1 MLKYAQP
8 KTFEIGGIK
17 VGGNPGETKTLL
29 IGSIFYKGH
38 KIVEDEKKGL
48 FNRELAEKLIKEQ
61 EELSDKTEI
70 PGIVDVV
77 GMSEE
82 ALKKYIE
89 FVSSVTEKPFL
100 IDSAMPDI
108 KISALKFVKEIG
120 LEKRVIYNSISP
132 ELKEKEL
139 IALKETGVESA
150 IVLTYTMNIL
160 SSKARIE
167 ALQKIMPKLEVAGV
181 IKPLVDTFVMD
192 VPSLPA
198 AVKAG
203 VEIKKTYGFP
213 CGSGAHNAIASWKG
227 LRNLLGK
234 EAEKYAVIIAN
245 TLQIAFGLD
254 FALYGPIEDSKLVF
268 PAVYTLNVAYKNF
281 ARTRDFLPL

>member
-1 MLKYAQP
+1 MLKFENP
-8 KTFEIGGIK
+8 KIFEIGGVKI
-17 VGGNPGETKTLL
+17 GGNPWESRTVL

-48 FNRELAEKLIKEQ
+48 FNREMAEKLIKVQ
-61 EELSDKTEI
+61 EELSDKTGL
-70 PGIVDVV
+70 PGFVDVV

-82 ALKKYIE
+82 ALRKYVE
-89 FVSSVTEKPFL
+89 FISSVTDKPFL

-108 KISALKFVKEIG
+108 KISALRYVREVG
-120 LEKRVIYNSISP
+120 LEKRVIYNSITP
-132 ELKEKEL
+132 EVKDREL
-139 IALKETGVESA
+139 TALKESGIEAA
-150 IVLTYTMNIL
+150 IVLTYTTNVL
-160 SSKARIE
+160 SSKARVE
-167 ALQKIMPKLEVAGV
+167 ALQKTFPKLETAG
-181 IKPLVDTFVMD
+181 ITKPLVDTFVMD

-203 VEIKKTYGFP
+203 IEIKKGFGFP

-234 EAEKYAVIIAN
+234 DAEKYAVIVAN

-254 FALYGPIEDSKLVF
+254 FVLYGPIDDSKLVF
-268 PAVYTLNVAYKNF
+268 PAVYTLNTAYRSF
-281 ARTRDFLPL
+281 SRTKDFIQI